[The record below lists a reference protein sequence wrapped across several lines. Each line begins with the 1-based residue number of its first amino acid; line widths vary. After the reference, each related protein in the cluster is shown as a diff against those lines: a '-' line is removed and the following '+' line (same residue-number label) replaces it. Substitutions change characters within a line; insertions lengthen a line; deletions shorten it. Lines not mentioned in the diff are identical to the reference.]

1 MSNFEAIKSMQERV
15 ITSPTKSRE
24 LVELDNN
31 NEDELYQFFLKLSM
45 IFFMFFLLGFTG

>member
-24 LVELDNN
+24 LVELKNNDN
-31 NEDELYQFFLKLSM
+31 ELYQICLKLSM
-45 IFFMFFLLGFTG
+45 VFFIFFLLGFTG

>member
-31 NEDELYQFFLKLSM
+31 NDEELYQIFLNFSM
-45 IFFMFFLLGFTG
+45 VAFAFVFMAMIG